1 MAVEASQDP
10 VSQQLLQ
17 LSELI
22 QTSIARLVEIR
33 QGKTRIVDSAVST
46 DANASGD
53 ANGHVNG
60 ETNGNVAADTNG
72 DANTDTNGKVNGH
85 ETTNENPKKQPPQTL
100 TDRELF
106 DHQRTLLAA
115 AGTLTE
121 LVSEPQNRLLEVS
134 SQYFEARALHIAA
147 DARIPNILAKHGDS
161 GLAVE
166 TLAAEVGIESRK
178 LCKSANFTVHT
189 LSSSVANYYQPARV
203 LRCLCSIHVFREVG
217 PDVFANNDVSASLVD
232 NEPLRAY
239 IMLL

>member
-1 MAVEASQDP
+1 MAVEAPQDP

-33 QGKTRIVDSAVST
+33 EGKTKTVNST
-46 DANASGD
+46 VVADANANGD
-53 ANGHVNG
+53 ANGEANGHVNG
-60 ETNGNVAADTNG
+60 ETNGDAAAETNG
-72 DANTDTNGKVNGH
+72 EATIDTNGKVNGH
-85 ETTNENPKKQPPQTL
+85 ETKNEEPKKQEPQPL
-100 TDRELF
+100 PDRELF

-161 GLAVE
+161 GLAIE
-166 TLAAEVGIESRK
+166 ALAAEVGIESRK
-178 LCKSANFTVHT
+178 LCKSANFEIYTHCR
-189 LSSSVANYYQPARV
+189 VA
-203 LRCLCSIHVFREVG
+203 
-217 PDVFANNDVSASLVD
+217 
-232 NEPLRAY
+232 
-239 IMLL
+239 LLIAVK